1 MMGNKVTMTSDC
13 IINHWLLDISS
24 ASLIHQQ
31 TGEQRRL
38 GEYQLKLLVVLIQ
51 HAGQILSREALNQL
65 VWERRVIGNNSLPN
79 AIHAL
84 RVALEDD
91 GKQQRIIKTVP
102 KKGYILEAE
111 YCHFQR
117 RANEEDEDE
126 TDSQLLSFSP
136 PPLPVDATIGKEA
149 EVTTLPT
156 PPNVSA
162 QPQIAP
168 DIVAPNKSRPVW
180 HNLFWLTLVIFI
192 AALALVL
199 RSALQEKPGFVP
211 MPVEGVQQIRLL
223 QLTHTLRDPGTSQ
236 QDLPTQLDNTLR
248 EIDAELQ
255 QRDIE
260 MDIYYSASGTSL
272 NLTLNLH
279 SACARQQ
286 LAMAIFNA
294 SDNPEG
300 LGKLIKLE
308 TERKLHDMASCQP

>member
-1 MMGNKVTMTSDC
+1 MTSDC

-111 YCHFQR
+111 YCQFQR
-117 RANEEDEDE
+117 RVSEEDE
-126 TDSQLLSFSP
+126 TDAQLLSFT
-136 PPLPVDATIGKEA
+136 PPLPEGPRLENADEIEAVD
-149 EVTTLPT
+149 TLP
-156 PPNVSA
+156 PSHASPSLA
-162 QPQIAP
+162 AGPEMP
-168 DIVAPNKSRPVW
+168 EKSLQFWRKM
-180 HNLFWLTLVIFI
+180 FWLSLLAFLAVLV
-192 AALALVL
+192 LVL
-199 RSALQEKPGFVP
+199 RSAFQERPGFVQIP
-211 MPVEGVQQIRLL
+211 LEGVNQIRLL
-223 QLTHTLRDPGTSQ
+223 QLRHTLRDPGTSQ
-236 QDLPTQLDNTLR
+236 QDLPRQLDETLA
-248 EIDAELQ
+248 EIDTELQ
-255 QRDIE
+255 ARAMN
-260 MDIYYSASGTSL
+260 MDVYYSASGTSL
-272 NLTLNLH
+272 NLTLNVQ
-279 SACARQQ
+279 SACESQQ

-294 SDNPEG
+294 NNNPDA
-300 LGKLIKLE
+300 LSKLVKTE
-308 TERKLHDMASCQP
+308 TERKLNEMAPCQP

>member
-65 VWERRVIGNNSLPN
+65 VWERRVIGSNSLPN

-102 KKGYILEAE
+102 KKGYILETE
-111 YCHFQR
+111 FCQFQR
-117 RANEEDEDE
+117 RANDEEEEE
-126 TDSQLLSFSP
+126 TDSQLLSFTP
-136 PPLPVDATIGKEA
+136 P
-149 EVTTLPT
+149 TLPT
-156 PPNVSA
+156 
-162 QPQIAP
+162 IAP
-168 DIVAPNKSRPVW
+168 VEKNEEIDPISAATVSTSSAKAIPSDAIRQRWIK
-180 HNLFWLTLVIFI
+180 LFFLTLLIFL
-192 AALALVL
+192 ALLALVL
-199 RSALQEKPGFVP
+199 RSALQEKPRFIA
-211 MPVEGVQQIRLL
+211 MPVESVNQIRLL
-223 QLTHTLRDPGTSQ
+223 QLTHTLRDPGTNQ
-236 QDLPTQLDNTLR
+236 QSLPKELENTLR
-248 EIDAELQ
+248 ELDKALQ
-255 QRDIE
+255 QRAMK

-272 NLTLNLH
+272 NLTLNLQ
-279 SACARQQ
+279 SACGHQQ

-294 SDNPEG
+294 GDQPEA
-300 LGKLIKLE
+300 LSKLIKSE
-308 TERKLHDMASCQP
+308 TERKMNEMVPCLP